1 MVFVDAHGALPSI
14 ALNDQD
20 DVDAWHDALVEAGQK
35 EKLPAGMIPAE
46 LLKAFSSYAKKDWN
60 SVVTTLEPIIDE
72 VIRIG
77 GSRAQRDLIQ
87 NTYLSALIN
96 DGRIEAARSFLDT
109 QHDRQPTVPL
119 HNFN

>member
-1 MVFVDAHGALPSI
+1 MYKR
-14 ALNDQD
+14 Q
-20 DVDAWHDALVEAGQK
+20 WYDALVEAGQK

-46 LLKAFSSYAKKDWN
+46 LLKAFSSYATKDWN
-60 SVVTTLEPIIDE
+60 SVITILEPITDD

-87 NTYLSALIN
+87 NTYLSALVN
-96 DGRIEAARSFLDT
+96 DGRIAAARSFVDP

>member
-1 MVFVDAHGALPSI
+1 VI
-14 ALNDQD
+14 
-20 DVDAWHDALVEAGQK
+20 
-35 EKLPAGMIPAE
+35 I
-46 LLKAFSSYAKKDWN
+46 
-60 SVVTTLEPIIDE
+60 TLEPITDE